1 MEFREIHKLLYT
13 TIKVCQMQ
21 AVSGRWESSTNYV
34 AVQKLC
40 GEANDVFHSL
50 NLTNKWNI
58 PQGHREDA
66 VVFACD
72 NCESPTHAILN
83 VLFHTMKQGSRRPK
97 RHTQNLMIEVVL
109 VVVDMDVDVDV
120 DVDMD
125 MVMVEVDV
133 VVTVPILGENEV
145 PPKVIL
151 LILVPIHLW
160 VVSKIGMASG

>member
-1 MEFREIHKLLYT
+1 
-13 TIKVCQMQ
+13 
-21 AVSGRWESSTNYV
+21 
-34 AVQKLC
+34 
-40 GEANDVFHSL
+40 
-50 NLTNKWNI
+50 
-58 PQGHREDA
+58 
-66 VVFACD
+66 
-72 NCESPTHAILN
+72 
-83 VLFHTMKQGSRRPK
+83 
-97 RHTQNLMIEVVL
+97 MIEVVL
-109 VVVDMDVDVDV
+109 VVVDMDMDVDV

>member
-1 MEFREIHKLLYT
+1 MCVHLDKVDALPEEVNGYILEGFSQCLVVEFREIHKLLYT
-13 TIKVCQMQ
+13 TIKVRQMQ

-72 NCESPTHAILN
+72 NCESPTHASLN

-97 RHTQNLMIEVVL
+97 SCTQILMMEAVL
-109 VVVDMDVDVDV
+109 VVVDVDV

-125 MVMVEVDV
+125 VVM
-133 VVTVPILGENEV
+133 
-145 PPKVIL
+145 
-151 LILVPIHLW
+151 LW
-160 VVSKIGMASG
+160 WMWW